1 MSDSVRLRPKK
12 ETIVGKVDRKN
23 AIFFLP
29 SASPGIPRTR
39 RGTILVRAGCRCR
52 SGVLGTLVPLQLR
65 NSGQRPPAASAAVHQ
80 RLHSNELKNSF
91 VVVEQT
97 RGRERAKR
105 SFDAHS

>member
-1 MSDSVRLRPKK
+1 M
-12 ETIVGKVDRKN
+12 GKVDRKN
-23 AIFFLP
+23 AILFLS

-39 RGTILVRAGCRCR
+39 RGTILVKAGYRCR
-52 SGVLGTLVPLQLR
+52 SGMLGTLVQLQ
-65 NSGQRPPAASAAVHQ
+65 NSEQWPPAASAAVHQ
-80 RLHSNELKNSF
+80 RLRSNKLKNSF